1 MPWYPKAIRCNIPP
15 GSNDPRIR
23 ATQAILHVAVSELPS
38 LYHIFRN
45 RNGIESHFYVR
56 RDGTVEQYRDT
67 DFEADANYKANP
79 RAISIETQG
88 MGDGEWT
95 PAQLASIKE
104 LLLWLHR
111 AEGIPLRKAP
121 RWDAPGVGY
130 HTLYGQWH
138 PVAKSCPGPDR
149 IKQFYN
155 DLIPWMRN
163 PEVFT
168 VSPEDEQKIRKI
180 IREELAGF
188 RAEEKARYQTATDR
202 FKWIAS
208 KLRGK

>member
-1 MPWYPKAIRCNIPP
+1 RKRLDEEVMPWYPKAIRCNIPP

-38 LYHIFRN
+38 LYHIFQS

-111 AEGIPLRKAP
+111 AEGIP
-121 RWDAPGVGY
+121 
-130 HTLYGQWH
+130 
-138 PVAKSCPGPDR
+138 
-149 IKQFYN
+149 
-155 DLIPWMRN
+155 
-163 PEVFT
+163 
-168 VSPEDEQKIRKI
+168 
-180 IREELAGF
+180 
-188 RAEEKARYQTATDR
+188 
-202 FKWIAS
+202 
-208 KLRGK
+208 